1 MNTDEVAVKNKNQR
15 IARTI
20 HPVKADQNGSL
31 PTEIEVLKAGIWR
44 TPYHGDFMITSEDL
58 DEYVENF
65 KKGVGLVENIGAPVD
80 FSHENDKL
88 AAAWITELYVLN
100 DTLMGKIEWTAAGT
114 DAISGGNY
122 KCFSP
127 EFYPKGR
134 GGWQNPEDY
143 DDFIENVLVGGGLTN
158 KPLFKGLAPVRAS
171 ASSNDGNIEDTNNV
185 IYIKASEKE
194 NTMELATVRAKSA
207 EELTEAEKDF
217 LAQNKTELNAE
228 EQVKFGFEEAKV
240 ETKEEVAPVAPVAT
254 VEAPV
259 AEVTAPVEAELAT
272 AGVSASA
279 IAGLKD
285 GKSVIIASERLE
297 RLEKTATE
305 YQTEKATNFVEEH
318 IARGAI
324 KADQKGNW
332 VTKVMAD
339 EGIKELVKALPSN
352 EVLASEVG
360 SSEKSSD
367 TKLASEIIVEKANAV
382 VTASEGKTVLSEAI
396 KQVRKADV
404 ELAARADKG
413 E

>member
-1 MNTDEVAVKNKNQR
+1 MNTSEVVKNKNQR
-15 IARTI
+15 IARTVHGI
-20 HPVKADQNGSL
+20 KADQNGAL
-31 PTEIEVLKAGIWR
+31 PTEIEVLKAGVWR

-65 KKGVGLVENIGAPVD
+65 KNGIGLVENIGAPVD

-100 DTLMGKIEWTAAGT
+100 DTLMGKIEWTTAGT
-114 DAISGGNY
+114 DAVSGGNY

-171 ASSNDGNIEDTNNV
+171 ASSNGGNVEDINNV

-217 LAQNKTELNAE
+217 LAQNKAELNAE

-240 ETKEEVAPVAPVAT
+240 ETKEEPVAPVAT
-254 VEAPV
+254 VEEPV

-285 GKSVIIASERLE
+285 GKSVIVASETLA

-305 YQTEKATNFVEEH
+305 YQTEKATQFVEEH
-318 IARGAI
+318 ISRGAI
-324 KADQKGNW
+324 KADQKDKW
-332 VTKVMAD
+332 ITKVMAD
-339 EGIKELVKALPSN
+339 EGVKDLVKDLPSHA
-352 EVLASEVG
+352 VLAGELG
-360 SSEKSSD
+360 SNDKSAE
-367 TKLASEIIVEKANAV
+367 TKLASEIIVEKANAA
-382 VTASEGKTVLSEAI
+382 VTASEGQKTLDQAI
-396 KQVRKADV
+396 KEVRKANP
-404 ELAARADKG
+404 ELADRANKG